1 MKRGLMRIIAS
12 ACAFEVGWT
21 GAVLLASR
29 GAPALGAVVAAMVGG
44 FQIWLRGPGRRL
56 AEARF
61 VLGASVVG
69 VVADAGLMLG
79 GVLRFYD
86 GRGASPEFLI
96 WIFALWINFA
106 SMINTCLRWLRR
118 RWWLSAALGAIAGP
132 LTYYGGAKLGA
143 VTLSSPPTVSLL
155 AVAVEYAVL
164 VPVMVWAAER
174 YADRP
179 HAGGMGQASVIEG
192 VRA

>member
-1 MKRGLMRIIAS
+1 MMRIIAS

-29 GAPALGAVVAAMVGG
+29 GAPALGASVAALVGG

-56 AEARF
+56 AEAKY
-61 VLGASVVG
+61 VLGASMIG
-69 VVADAGLMLG
+69 AAADAGLMLG
-79 GVLRFYD
+79 GLLRFHD
-86 GRGASPEFLI
+86 GRGVSLEFLI
-96 WIFALWINFA
+96 WIFALWMNFA

-118 RWWLSAALGAIAGP
+118 RWWLSALLGAIAGP
-132 LTYYGGAKLGA
+132 LTYYAGAKLGA
-143 VTLSSPPTVSLL
+143 VTISSPPTASLM

-174 YADRP
+174 FADRA
-179 HAGGMGQASVIEG
+179 HASGMGQASIIEG
-192 VRA
+192 GRA